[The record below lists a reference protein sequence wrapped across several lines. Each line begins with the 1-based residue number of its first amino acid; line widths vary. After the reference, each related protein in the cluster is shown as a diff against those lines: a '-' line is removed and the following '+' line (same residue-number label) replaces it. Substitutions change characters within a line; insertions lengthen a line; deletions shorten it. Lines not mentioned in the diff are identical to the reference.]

1 LRAELT
7 SREVGLRQPLT
18 KSLPMLIF
26 NRFGSFR
33 SLLLWV
39 RIGAYA
45 IPSLQFTAEQFRGD
59 ILRMDRLAIAGQDG
73 RLKA

>member
-1 LRAELT
+1 
-7 SREVGLRQPLT
+7 
-18 KSLPMLIF
+18 MF

-45 IPSLQFTAEQFRGD
+45 IPSLQFAAEQFRGA
-59 ILRMDRLAIAGQDG
+59 IPRMDRLATAGQDG
-73 RLKA
+73 RVKA